1 MILRYSVLIRSC
13 LLLVFW
19 LAVSPGCQTQ
29 RPLMKEDSGEPK
41 AATSAGDM
49 GVSPSGRGEAVS
61 GIMESEEGQPEEM
74 EVISTPF
81 GLVKRSKKRFGSSP
95 FQGPSSPEAR
105 PDSQVSLL
113 KAPPEFTLET
123 APEMEPVQEKEE
135 LPKDTREFIAHK
147 IVTEDIPSP
156 LPEAGS
162 EDIVLNFDNADL
174 REVIRAVAEILR
186 FNYIVDPSV
195 RGDVTIHTTGTL
207 KTTDLFN
214 VFLQILETQGFTAV
228 RSGSIYEIVPF
239 KESSRMP
246 VISRFGREEVESLR
260 PEERII
266 MQIIPLN
273 HISAAEMGK
282 VLEPFVSSE
291 GTIVTHDRSN
301 ILIIVDRGTN
311 ILKSLRLVEAFDID
325 LFQNYTHQ
333 WFSVQY
339 MDAEEMAKTLTDL
352 LKAYGKGEKDFQ
364 LIAIKRLNRIIAISP
379 DKPFLTKIEGFIK
392 EFDQPDEM
400 VEPRIYVYFM
410 RNGQAED
417 FADILMSIFS
427 ADTGERRRTGAA
439 EEAKEPIDRR
449 ILNPFDSQARAQA
462 QAAVS
467 AARGGG
473 VAQGSGT
480 LRGTLKITPDAIR
493 NALIIEAIPSD
504 YQIVEDILDQLDVLP
519 RQVLIEVVI
528 AEVSFDAKD
537 ELGVEWSYTGGDLSS
552 GSTELLSGQI
562 GEAGLQFTVG
572 QTDRWSATLSALAT
586 DNKANILSA
595 PLVLASDNKEAKID
609 ISDQLPVASASLATT
624 GDNPIT
630 QTTIQ
635 YRNTGIILMVTPHIN
650 DRGLVSMDISQE
662 VSEEGAGK
670 NVGGVEYP
678 SFRQRRVDTSLTVG
692 DGQTIVLGGLM
703 REKEEEGR
711 SGVPFFSS
719 LPVVGFLFGKDT
731 KERVKVDLMLFIT
744 PRVIVNLSDV
754 DAITQEFQQ
763 KVSKLI
769 FPKEKDENS

>member
-1 MILRYSVLIRSC
+1 
-13 LLLVFW
+13 
-19 LAVSPGCQTQ
+19 
-29 RPLMKEDSGEPK
+29 
-41 AATSAGDM
+41 
-49 GVSPSGRGEAVS
+49 
-61 GIMESEEGQPEEM
+61 
-74 EVISTPF
+74 
-81 GLVKRSKKRFGSSP
+81 
-95 FQGPSSPEAR
+95 
-105 PDSQVSLL
+105 
-113 KAPPEFTLET
+113 
-123 APEMEPVQEKEE
+123 
-135 LPKDTREFIAHK
+135 
-147 IVTEDIPSP
+147 
-156 LPEAGS
+156 
-162 EDIVLNFDNADL
+162 
-174 REVIRAVAEILR
+174 
-186 FNYIVDPSV
+186 
-195 RGDVTIHTTGTL
+195 
-207 KTTDLFN
+207 
-214 VFLQILETQGFTAV
+214 
-228 RSGSIYEIVPF
+228 
-239 KESSRMP
+239 MP

-273 HISAAEMGK
+273 HISAVEMGK

-301 ILIIVDRGTN
+301 VLIIVDRGTN

-333 WFSVQY
+333 GFSVQY

-379 DKPFLTKIEGFIK
+379 DKAFLTKIEGLIK

-417 FADILMSIFS
+417 FADILISIFS

-439 EEAKEPIDRR
+439 EETKEPIDLRT
-449 ILNPFDSQARAQA
+449 INPFDTQAKAQA

-504 YQIVEDILDQLDVLP
+504 YRIVEDILGQLDVLP

-528 AEVSFDAKD
+528 AEVSFDAKN
-537 ELGVEWSYTGGDLSS
+537 ELGVEWSYTGGDVVPSP
-552 GSTELLSGQI
+552 STELLSGQI

-572 QTDRWSATLSALAT
+572 QTNRWSATLSALAT

-635 YRNTGIILMVTPHIN
+635 YRNTGIILTVTPHIN

-678 SFRQRRVDTSLTVG
+678 SFRQRKVDTSLTVG